1 MNRKMILSR
10 YELAQL
16 VSVVGSGALFK
27 TIYLFNVSKADPPNL
42 AVKEI

>member
-16 VSVVGSGALFK
+16 VSVVGSRALCK
-27 TIYLFNVSKADPPNL
+27 TIIFLFF
-42 AVKEI
+42 